1 VLVEDRVCF
10 GSPAAVK
17 ALAEFPHTATCQADA
32 NGRVR
37 PGADVQL
44 LFVTYLMLPKR
55 TKSHLAAQLGR
66 FVQQYGRKATKGWD
80 PNDRGYDRKLEEK
93 IKRLSPE
100 DLSDLLSGE
109 DVKPVQPHSKA
120 TKETDN

>member
-1 VLVEDRVCF
+1 MLVHRPDPAKSGRSILVC
-10 GSPAAVK
+10 
-17 ALAEFPHTATCQADA
+17 H
-32 NGRVR
+32 N
-37 PGADVQL
+37 
-44 LFVTYLMLPKR
+44 YLMLPKR

-80 PNDRGYDRKLEEK
+80 PNDRSYDRKLEEN

-109 DVKPVQPHSKA
+109 DVEPVQPHSKP

>member
-1 VLVEDRVCF
+1 VYRDDTINAHHRTLSARSGRSTFVC
-10 GSPAAVK
+10 
-17 ALAEFPHTATCQADA
+17 HT
-32 NGRVR
+32 
-37 PGADVQL
+37 
-44 LFVTYLMLPKR
+44 FLMLPKR

-109 DVKPVQPHSKA
+109 DVEPVQPHSKP
-120 TKETDN
+120 TKETDS